1 MQEDWLAD
9 YIRKKYV
16 EREREVISMNTDNED
31 SFQFQF
37 PQQQLD
43 LEGQYY
49 KNEWHSSSINVL
61 FNAGPILELQDTAAD
76 ERTPMETAGITVI
89 QFQNFLITVF
99 FLGSAPVV
107 DVSELK
113 DKLQAC
119 ANEQNRAQI
128 KESFE
133 NLLDK
138 IVEELKSH
146 NIRPSE
152 VKDHLQKFIDGRP
165 SFLRTK
171 GRRLQINNLFK
182 EISRSKLWSFDN
194 YGLVQHVTGIKG
206 AVQSKARMRTWL
218 QKYKKEYNAYS
229 VSEKLAA
236 IIPYHFEFDNDLD
249 RYPTHLKQ
257 ELIVHVKYMVIDDDS
272 LKYIDDLWEVI
283 VESFKIPSMTALL
296 KSIVHNCLI
305 ITWLIEPS
313 WACCILSEIF
323 DSISF
328 FTKHLITKVLLGDV
342 CIYDE
347 HSGIIGDN
355 KVSIP

>member
-1 MQEDWLAD
+1 
-9 YIRKKYV
+9 
-16 EREREVISMNTDNED
+16 
-31 SFQFQF
+31 
-37 PQQQLD
+37 
-43 LEGQYY
+43 
-49 KNEWHSSSINVL
+49 
-61 FNAGPILELQDTAAD
+61 
-76 ERTPMETAGITVI
+76 MEMAGITVV

-113 DKLQAC
+113 DKLQAH

-138 IVEELKSH
+138 IANELKSY
-146 NIRPSE
+146 NIRSSE
-152 VKDHLQKFIDGRP
+152 VKDHVQKFIDSRP
-165 SFLRTK
+165 TFLRTK
-171 GRRLQINNLFK
+171 NRRQIQINNLFN
-182 EISRSKLWSFDN
+182 EISRNKLWSF
-194 YGLVQHVTGIKG
+194 
-206 AVQSKARMRTWL
+206 
-218 QKYKKEYNAYS
+218 
-229 VSEKLAA
+229 
-236 IIPYHFEFDNDLD
+236 
-249 RYPTHLKQ
+249 
-257 ELIVHVKYMVIDDDS
+257 
-272 LKYIDDLWEVI
+272 DDLWEVI

-323 DSISF
+323 GSISF

>member
-1 MQEDWLAD
+1 M
-9 YIRKKYV
+9 
-16 EREREVISMNTDNED
+16 
-31 SFQFQF
+31 
-37 PQQQLD
+37 
-43 LEGQYY
+43 
-49 KNEWHSSSINVL
+49 

-76 ERTPMETAGITVI
+76 EQTPMEMAGITVV

-113 DKLQAC
+113 DKLQAH

-133 NLLDK
+133 KLLDK
-138 IVEELKSH
+138 IANELKSY
-146 NIRPSE
+146 NIRSSE
-152 VKDHLQKFIDGRP
+152 VKDHVQKFIDSRP

-171 GRRLQINNLFK
+171 NRRQIQINNLFN

-194 YGLVQHVTGIKG
+194 CGLVQHVTGIKG
-206 AVQSKARMRTWL
+206 AVQSKVRMRTWL
-218 QKYKKEYNAYS
+218 QKYKKEYNAYC
-229 VSEKLAA
+229 VSEKLAV
-236 IIPYHFEFDNDLD
+236 IIPYHFEEGFDNDLD

-257 ELIVHVKYMVIDDDS
+257 ELKLHVKYRAIDDDS

-313 WACCILSEIF
+313 WACCILSEIG
-323 DSISF
+323 SISF

>member
-1 MQEDWLAD
+1 M
-9 YIRKKYV
+9 
-16 EREREVISMNTDNED
+16 
-31 SFQFQF
+31 
-37 PQQQLD
+37 
-43 LEGQYY
+43 
-49 KNEWHSSSINVL
+49 

-76 ERTPMETAGITVI
+76 ERTPMETAGITVV

-133 NLLDK
+133 NLLNK